1 LVVGELAAGVI
12 VLDSSVAL
20 AAMDYTDPNH
30 ERVLE
35 VLTNEQGS
43 LILPV
48 AILSELTYMIERNFG
63 ERILDEFLVN
73 VSNRDFVLDCGER
86 DIDRI
91 LELIRRY
98 KDFPLGF
105 ADAAVVACGER
116 NGGLIA
122 TLDFRHF
129 GPIARE
135 GSIQLAV

>member
-1 LVVGELAAGVI
+1 
-12 VLDSSVAL
+12 
-20 AAMDYTDPNH
+20 MDYTDPNH

>member
-1 LVVGELAAGVI
+1 VITLDTSVVLSA
-12 VLDSSVAL
+12 LDA
-20 AAMDYTDPNH
+20 TDNDH
-30 ERVLE
+30 DRVMGMIHRARGPYL
-35 VLTNEQGS
+35 
-43 LILPV
+43 LPV
-48 AILSELTYMIERNFG
+48 AVLSELTFMIERDYG
-63 ERILDEFLVN
+63 GRKLEEFLGTIAQGQ
-73 VSNRDFVLDCGER
+73 FVLDCGDH

-98 KDFPLGF
+98 SDFPLGF

-135 GSIQLAV
+135 GTIQLAV